1 LTNRGL
7 GARHADVQRLRALAR
22 DRHARHTEHAF
33 LLEGPRLLDAAL
45 ERGAPLEAVYLGYGA
60 RTAFTPLVD
69 RAVAAGI
76 PVRDLR
82 EGVLEKVGTTRTP
95 QPVLAVA
102 PMPAPTA
109 ELPADGDILVA
120 IDVADP
126 GNLGTIIRSAEAAGA
141 AAVVVTAGSVDPH
154 NPKVVRSSAGAVLGI
169 PIVEHD
175 DATAALDALH
185 DQGRRTVGTAAT
197 GGRAYDTLDVTTPI
211 ALVVGNEA
219 HGLAPDVQARL
230 DDVVT
235 IPMHTIAESLNVA
248 MAATVLLF
256 DLDRRRTRTP
266 PPTGPA
272 R

>member
-1 LTNRGL
+1 MTNRGL

-45 ERGAPLEAVYLGYGA
+45 ERGATLEAVYLGYGA
-60 RTAFTPLVD
+60 RPAFASLVD
-69 RAVAAGI
+69 RAAAAGI

-82 EGVLEKVGTTRTP
+82 EGVLEKVGVTRTP

-102 PMPAPTA
+102 SMPTDTT
-109 ELPADGDILVA
+109 ELPADGDVLVA
-120 IDVADP
+120 VDVADP
-126 GNLGTIIRSAEAAGA
+126 GNLGTIVRSAEAAGA
-141 AAVVVTAGSVDPH
+141 AAVVVTGASVDPY
-154 NPKVVRSSAGAVLGI
+154 NPKTVRSSAGAILGL
-169 PIVEHD
+169 PIVEQPD
-175 DATAALDALH
+175 PAAALDALH
-185 DQGRRTVGTAAT
+185 DRGRHTVGTAAT
-197 GGRAYDTLDVTTPI
+197 GGRDGDTLDVTTPI

-219 HGLAPDVQARL
+219 HGLAPDVQSRL
-230 DDVVT
+230 DEIVT
-235 IPMHTIAESLNVA
+235 IPMHGAADSLNVA

-266 PPTGPA
+266 TGPA